1 MIKGKKIKN
10 KVLNENKV
18 YVEVNWD
25 IDKQIHFYKV
35 FFNIIIFSV
44 I

>member
-1 MIKGKKIKN
+1 MKN

-25 IDKQIHFYKV
+25 IDEEIHIYKI
-35 FFNIIIFSV
+35 FLNIIIFSV